1 MCAWLVH
8 NVMLSWVIVHFMKLL
23 QVACYDTL
31 IGCNHAMQEEGWMP
45 VTIMWYLNNAVSLY
59 LQFQRPFNFSQF
71 HWNGNCSEK
80 EAYAQ
85 LSSVCEVLEYIDTLN
100 ELHTDYKNKYSGSR
114 LTQVAALI
122 RVGKQVQTTACD
134 WVSLVHEKCM
144 YVCTCLS
151 DHSVNM

>member
-1 MCAWLVH
+1 MQPSTILYNH
-8 NVMLSWVIVHFMKLL
+8 
-23 QVACYDTL
+23 VA
-31 IGCNHAMQEEGWMP
+31 
-45 VTIMWYLNNAVSLY
+45 VTNAV
-59 LQFQRPFNFSQF
+59 FFHQRPFDFSQF

-122 RVGKQVQTTACD
+122 AASKQVQKTACN
-134 WVSLVHEKCM
+134 WVSQ
-144 YVCTCLS
+144 YVCNCEHAIYSTVLPQTMWIATNVASTCCRVHNYTFIASTLQAMPCH
-151 DHSVNM
+151 DIHYIAACMM